1 MSTPSADL
9 ILHPVRMRIILALGR
24 GVALTATA
32 LSEEMPDVPAATL
45 YRHLAT
51 LVDGEI
57 LTVVDERRVRGAM
70 ERTYA
75 LEHRNAN
82 LGPDDLATASRDDH
96 LRYFAS
102 FAATLIDEFARY
114 LRRDEIDLAADG
126 VSYREA
132 SVYLSDT
139 EYLEL
144 LKEIWGAIAARI
156 GTPAT
161 EGRRA
166 RSLAVI
172 GIPGEPVPA
181 TSSDDEDGP
190 SAARPT
196 PPLPPKGARS

>member
-24 GVALTATA
+24 GVALTASD
-32 LSEEMPDVPAATL
+32 LSAQLSDVPAATL

-51 LVDGEI
+51 LVDGQI
-57 LTVVDERRVRGAM
+57 LMVVDEHRVRGAV

-75 LEHRNAN
+75 LEHHNAN
-82 LGPDDLATASRDDH
+82 LGPDDLATASREDH

-102 FAATLIDEFARY
+102 FTATLIDEYARY
-114 LRRDEIDLAADG
+114 LRRDEIDLGADG

-132 SVYLSDT
+132 SLYLSDA

-144 LKEIWGAIAARI
+144 LKEIWGAIVARI
-156 GTPAT
+156 DTPASD
-161 EGRRA
+161 GRRA

-172 GIPGEPVPA
+172 GIPGEPP
-181 TSSDDEDGP
+181 TPTGDNSGHP
-190 SAARPT
+190 AARNT
-196 PPLPPKGARS
+196 PSGTSKGVQS